1 MKTNLSNI
9 ALAVVAAAACCAT
22 VVHAQEMESLLAS
35 EANLGMK
42 EMAAELTRR
51 DAVLAQK
58 EATIS
63 ELRAAF
69 EEIRVAFGAK
79 AAEFGPA
86 ADELRNL
93 IANAQQE
100 RDAALVLAREDGP
113 NAVQRIVELEA
124 AVRAQQT
131 EVDALLK
138 QLDEARQ
145 ARDQALM
152 ARDKAIG
159 EREEMVGSFDAS
171 LGAQRQKIEEREAI
185 LMRAMGDVRRQK
197 VTLAYNIGCVYKASK
212 QYSKAEH
219 EFMKAL
225 ALAPQDAAIHFNL
238 GVLYDDNM
246 RQPDKARQQYQKFLE
261 LAPQDDDAPRV
272 IEWLKGL

>member
-1 MKTNLSNI
+1 MKINLYNI
-9 ALAVVAAAACCAT
+9 ALAAVVAAACCAT

-35 EANLGMK
+35 EAKLGMK

-51 DAVLAQK
+51 DVLLAQK
-58 EATIS
+58 DGTIS

-69 EEIRVAFGAK
+69 EEIRVAFEAK

-124 AVRAQQT
+124 AVRGKQT

-159 EREEMVGSFDAS
+159 EREKMVGSFDAS

-225 ALAPQDAAIHFNL
+225 ALAPQDPAIHFNL

-246 RQPDKARQQYQKFLE
+246 SQPDKARLHYQKFLE

-272 IEWLKGL
+272 